1 MQKEIIIRGASEHNL
16 KNIDLKIPRNKIT
29 VVTGVSGSGK
39 SSLVFDTILSEAQ
52 RRFFYTLSNY
62 SRQYLETS
70 SKPELLSISG
80 LSPAIAVSQNETAP
94 SKLATVGTLSDISE
108 LLGVMFARFSVK
120 YCPKHDLKTESLS
133 VEMIAQNIYD
143 ASKNKM
149 AMFVIPF
156 AVEKKGHFAT
166 QLQKFHKAGFLKA
179 FIDGQLYRLGE
190 EIDLDKSKK
199 HTIQIIVDA
208 FIIKDAQ
215 SKRLLDAIEAT
226 LEYGQGVGELTTA
239 NTKREPDK
247 SLMRFSLASGCPKCG
262 YSWPKLDSRYFSAN
276 SLGRCQECGGLGSH
290 CDDEEDEDEAST
302 GTATGEPF
310 VEVERCEKCSGTG
323 IAADRRA
330 IRVAGFTLQELQN
343 MELQE
348 LRVFCREKLTPI
360 AQSSPAFKVLMEQI
374 TTRMDQICGIG
385 LGYTN
390 LSRRVK
396 TLSTGE
402 FQRLRLANVFGQNLR
417 GVLYVLDEPSQG
429 LHPSEV
435 EAVWK
440 FIEGLRDKG
449 NTVLIIDH
457 DALMMRKADLI
468 VDMGPGGGSKGGQ
481 IVGVFPP
488 KQASS
493 FKKLSLTAD
502 FLTKKTGKGYSRCG
516 NDQKDLRGGRL
527 SVVGPYRNN
536 LKFDQVDFTIG
547 ALNVVTGVSG
557 AGKSS
562 LVIDTLYPNLK
573 QVSGKRTRA
582 KKASLK
588 KTKVN
593 PIYCKKISGNKDIEF
608 VHLLTRK
615 PIAKSS
621 ISMPATY
628 LDVMKELREIFAKL
642 PDAQI
647 AGLTAK
653 SFSIYSVGGRCE
665 TCKGRG
671 AVMLTMRFLP
681 DARVVCETCEGQRFT
696 EPVLAVQYNGHSI
709 NQILDLTILEVFELF
724 KNHSSIRKKLQPA
737 IDLGLGYLKFGQ
749 PTSSLSGG
757 ESQRLKLSPFLTKT
771 HGPETVIL
779 IEEPTTG
786 LHFQDVQNLLFV
798 LQKIVSQGT
807 TVILIEHNDQIILQ
821 ADRVIDIG
829 PGAAKEGG
837 RLVYQGPVQDFKKVK
852 KSRTSSYL

>member
-1 MQKEIIIRGASEHNL
+1 MQKDIIVRGAREHNL

-62 SRQYLETS
+62 SRQYLEMS
-70 SKPELLSISG
+70 AKPDILSVSG

-108 LLGVMFARFSVK
+108 LLGVMFARFSTK
-120 YCPKHDLKTESLS
+120 YCPKHNLKTESMTTQ
-133 VEMIAQNIYD
+133 MIAKNIFN
-143 ASKNKM
+143 ASKNKV

-156 AVEKKGHFAT
+156 VIEKKGHFAT
-166 QLQKFHKAGFLKA
+166 QLQKFYKAGFLKA
-179 FIDGQLYRLGE
+179 FVDGKLCHLGE
-190 EIDLDKSKK
+190 DLDLDKSKK

-208 FIIKDAQ
+208 FIIKDST
-215 SKRLLDAIEAT
+215 SKRLMDAIKTT
-226 LEYGQGVGELTTA
+226 LEHGQGSGELTTVNA
-239 NTKREPDK
+239 KREPDS
-247 SLMRFSLASGCPKCG
+247 SLMRFSLSSGCPKCG
-262 YSWPKLDSRYFSAN
+262 YSWPKLDSRYFAAN
-276 SLGRCQECGGLGSH
+276 SLGRCETCSGLGFFAEE
-290 CDDEEDEDEAST
+290 DEEDSSTEETFLEVEACDDCS
-302 GTATGEPF
+302 ATGIRQDREAIM
-310 VEVERCEKCSGTG
+310 
-323 IAADRRA
+323 IAGHT
-330 IRVAGFTLQELQN
+330 IHQIQN
-343 MELQE
+343 MELTE
-348 LRVFCREKLTPI
+348 LQAFCKKQLVPL
-360 AQSSPAFKVLMEQI
+360 AKPNPAFKVLVEQI
-374 TTRMDQICGIG
+374 MTRLEQICGIG
-385 LGYTN
+385 LGYTI

-435 EAVWK
+435 EAVWE
-440 FIEGLRDKG
+440 FIVGLRDKG

-457 DALMMRKADLI
+457 DALMMQKADLI
-468 VDMGPGGGSKGGQ
+468 VDMGPGGGAEGGQ
-481 IVGVFPP
+481 LMGIFPP

-493 FKKLSLTAD
+493 FKSISTTAN
-502 FLTKKTGKGYSRCG
+502 FLNNKKSNKKTASR
-516 NDQKDLRGGRL
+516 KDFAEQASNSNGEIIIHKP
-527 SVVGPYRNN
+527 SRNN
-536 LKFDQVDFTIG
+536 LTLDKAAFKIG

-573 QVSGKRTRA
+573 QVSGKKTRA

-588 KTKVN
+588 KMKVK
-593 PIYCKKISGNKDIEF
+593 PIYCQKVEGNQDVEF

-628 LDVMKELREIFAKL
+628 LDVMKGLREIFAKL
-642 PDAQI
+642 PEAQI
-647 AGLTAK
+647 SGLTSKA
-653 SFSIYSVGGRCE
+653 FSIYSVGGRCE

-671 AVMLTMRFLP
+671 AVLLSMRFLP

-709 NQILDLTILEVFELF
+709 NQILNLTILEVFELF
-724 KNHSSIRKKLQPA
+724 KNHSAIRKKLQPA

-771 HGPETVIL
+771 HGSETVIV

-798 LQKIVSQGT
+798 LKKIVSQGT
-807 TVILIEHNDQIILQ
+807 TVILIEHNDQVIMA
-821 ADRVIDIG
+821 ADRVLDIG
-829 PGAAKEGG
+829 PGAASDGG
-837 RLVYQGPVQDFKKVK
+837 ELVYQGAVSDFVKSK
-852 KSRTSSYL
+852 KSKTASYL